1 MSDHLAI
8 DLGAESGRIILG
20 RLRGGKLT
28 MREVHRFA
36 NGAITA
42 NGTLRWDIIRI
53 FREIRIGLARG
64 AKLGKIRS
72 VACDSWGVDYV
83 LLKGD
88 GPLLSLPFTYRDERS
103 FQSFKL
109 AQRRFSARRIFA
121 GTGVAALPINTLYQL
136 LDDVERRPE
145 MLRFA
150 DKFLLIGDYITWL
163 LTGQARA
170 EETLISGSQCWDTR
184 KRTWAW
190 PVLKKLGI
198 PRHLF
203 PEPIAPGVKLGKM
216 RPYLARETG
225 LGRAEVVTTCAH
237 DTAAAV
243 AAVPATPG
251 EDWAYLSSGTWSLL
265 GVELPGPIVNESVRK
280 ANFTNEVGFGGTTR
294 FLKNLVGLWVLQ
306 ECRREWME
314 RGEISDYAKIVALAR
329 KAAPL
334 RSFIRPDDARFTR
347 RGDMVAKVQ
356 AFCRETG
363 QPIPR
368 SHGEIARCVLESLAL
383 LYRVEMDG
391 MEKLTGRTLTRLHVV
406 GGGCRNA
413 LLNQATA
420 DATGRTVIAGPV
432 EATAA
437 GNILV
442 QAIAMKALKD
452 IGRLRQVVTRSFEV
466 VTYQPA
472 GGAAWS
478 AARAAFDT
486 LRKAPSFTK

>member
-1 MSDHLAI
+1 MSNYLAI
-8 DLGAESGRIILG
+8 DLGAESGRVIFGSLQ
-20 RLRGGKLT
+20 GGKLR
-28 MREVHRFA
+28 MKEVHRFA

-42 NGTLRWDIIRI
+42 NGTLRWDIVRI
-53 FREIRIGLARG
+53 FREIRVGLAKG
-64 AKLGKIRS
+64 AKLGPVKSI
-72 VACDSWGVDYV
+72 ACDSWGVDYV

-88 GPLLSLPFTYRDERS
+88 GPMLSLPYTYRDERS
-103 FQSFKL
+103 FKAFEKAKQKFS
-109 AQRRFSARRIFA
+109 QRQLFE
-121 GTGVAALPINTLYQL
+121 GTGIASISINTLYQL
-136 LDDVERRPE
+136 LDDVEQRPE

-184 KRTWAW
+184 KRDWAW

-198 PRHLF
+198 PKHLF
-203 PEPIAPGVKLGKM
+203 PKPIAPGVKLGKL
-216 RPYLARETG
+216 RPYLAQETG
-225 LGRAEVVTTCAH
+225 LAKSEVVTTCAH

-243 AAVPATPG
+243 AAVPATKG
-251 EDWAYLSSGTWSLL
+251 DDWAYLSSGTWSLL
-265 GVELPGPIVNESVRK
+265 GVELPQPLVNETVRLAK
-280 ANFTNEVGFGGTTR
+280 YTNEVGFGGTSR

-314 RGEISDYAKIVALAR
+314 KGEVSDYGEITKLAM
-329 KAAPL
+329 KAPSL
-334 RSFIRPDDARFTR
+334 RAFIRPDDTRFAK

-356 AFCRETG
+356 AFCRETK
-363 QPIPR
+363 QPIPKT
-368 SHGEIARCVLESLAL
+368 HGEIARCILESLAL
-383 LYRVEMDG
+383 LYRLEMDA
-391 MEKLTGRTLTRLHVV
+391 MEKLTDREIKVLHVV

-442 QAIAMKALKD
+442 QAIAMKEVKD
-452 IGRLRQVVTRSFEV
+452 LDAVRGIVRKSFEV
-466 VTYQPA
+466 VTYKPK
-472 GGAAWS
+472 GGVLWAQALAKFNGLKKS
-478 AARAAFDT
+478 
-486 LRKAPSFTK
+486 

>member
-1 MSDHLAI
+1 MSNYLAI

-20 RLRGGKLT
+20 TLKAGKFK
-28 MREVHRFA
+28 MKEIHRFA

-53 FREIRIGLARG
+53 FREIRIGLAKG
-64 AKLGKIRS
+64 SKFGPIKS

-103 FQSFKL
+103 FKSYENAMK
-109 AQRRFSARRIFA
+109 RFSQREIFE
-121 GTGVAALPINTLYQL
+121 GTGIASISINTLYQL
-136 LDDVERRPE
+136 FDDALNRPE
-145 MLRFA
+145 ILNFS

-163 LTGQARA
+163 LTGKARA

-184 KRTWAW
+184 KRDWAW
-190 PVLKKLGI
+190 PVIKKLGI
-198 PRHLF
+198 PKHIF
-203 PEPIAPGVKLGKM
+203 PKAVKPGVKLGKM
-216 RPYLARETG
+216 LPYLAKETG
-225 LGRAEVVTTCAH
+225 LAKTEVVTTCAH

-243 AAVPATPG
+243 AAVPATKG
-251 EDWAYLSSGTWSLL
+251 DDWAYLSSGTWSLL
-265 GVELPGPIVNESVRK
+265 GVELDKPLVNETVRK
-280 ANFTNEVGFGGTTR
+280 AKYTNEVGFGGTSR

-314 RGEISDYAKIVALAR
+314 KGEVSDYGQIVNLAL
-329 KAAPL
+329 KAPSL
-334 RSFIRPDDARFTR
+334 RSLIRPDDIRFAK

-356 AFCRETG
+356 AFCRETK
-363 QPIPR
+363 QPVPK
-368 SHGEIARCVLESLAL
+368 SHGEIARCILESLAL
-383 LYRVEMDG
+383 LYRIEMDG
-391 MEKLTGRTLTRLHVV
+391 IEQLTGRKLKRLHIV

-432 EATAA
+432 EATAV

-442 QAIAMKALKD
+442 QAIAMKEVTNLD
-452 IGRLRQVVTRSFEV
+452 DLRQIVRKSFDV
-466 VTYQPA
+466 VTYAPKPSA
-472 GGAAWS
+472 DWTAALIKFNDLKS
-478 AARAAFDT
+478 A
-486 LRKAPSFTK
+486 

>member
-1 MSDHLAI
+1 MSNYLAI
-8 DLGAESGRIILG
+8 DLGAESGRVIFGQLKA
-20 RLRGGKLT
+20 GKFT
-28 MREVHRFA
+28 MKEVHRFS

-53 FREIRIGLARG
+53 FREIRIGLAKG
-64 AKLGKIRS
+64 AKLGPIKS

-103 FQSFKL
+103 FKSYEL
-109 AQRRFSARRIFA
+109 AMRRFSQKEIFE
-121 GTGVAALPINTLYQL
+121 GTGIASISINTLYQL
-136 LDDVERRPE
+136 FDDAENRPD
-145 MLRFA
+145 MLQFA

-163 LTGQARA
+163 LTGKARA

-184 KRTWAW
+184 KRDWAW

-198 PRHLF
+198 PKHIF
-203 PEPIAPGVKLGKM
+203 PKPVAPGVKLGKM
-216 RPYLARETG
+216 LPYLAKETG
-225 LGRAEVVTTCAH
+225 LGKTEVVTTCAH

-243 AAVPATPG
+243 AAVPATKG
-251 EDWAYLSSGTWSLL
+251 DDWAYLSSGTWSLIGL
-265 GVELPGPIVNESVRK
+265 ELDQPLVNETVRK
-280 ANFTNEVGFGGTTR
+280 AKYTNEVGFGGTSR

-314 RGEISDYAKIVALAR
+314 KGEVSDYGEIVKLAL
-329 KAAPL
+329 KAPTL
-334 RSFIRPDDARFTR
+334 RSFIRPDDVRFAK

-356 AFCRETG
+356 AFCRETK
-363 QPIPR
+363 QPVPKT
-368 SHGEIARCVLESLAL
+368 HGEIARCVLESLAL
-383 LYRVEMDG
+383 LYRIEMDG
-391 MEKLTGRTLTRLHVV
+391 MEKLTGRKLKRLHIV

-442 QAIAMKALKD
+442 QAIAMKELKNLDAL
-452 IGRLRQVVTRSFEV
+452 RTVVRNSFEV
-466 VTYQPA
+466 VTYKPNPTSA
-472 GGAAWS
+472 WVAAQAKFNGLKKS
-478 AARAAFDT
+478 
-486 LRKAPSFTK
+486 